1 MNSPLRR
8 AVCRLA
14 ERQRGTG
21 NVMRTGDVAAA
32 VGKGLLAGLVGTVA
46 MTLSSTAEAK
56 LRGRGSSSAPADA
69 AAKVL
74 GVEPKGDREKARFA
88 TVVHW
93 GYGTGWGAVRGLL
106 GAVGMKG
113 PAAAGAHF
121 AAVWGSE
128 LVMLPALDVAPPIT
142 EWSAAEVGVDAA
154 HHLVYAVATSLAY
167 AFLGQHQFESGH
179 LK

>member
-74 GVEPKGDREKARFA
+74 GVEPKGDRENVSPPSCTGATGRVGERF
-88 TVVHW
+88 
-93 GYGTGWGAVRGLL
+93 
-106 GAVGMKG
+106 
-113 PAAAGAHF
+113 
-121 AAVWGSE
+121 
-128 LVMLPALDVAPPIT
+128 VAC
-142 EWSAAEVGVDAA
+142 WAQWA
-154 HHLVYAVATSLAY
+154 
-167 AFLGQHQFESGH
+167 
-179 LK
+179 